1 MARVPLQDP
10 DELTGYLRDLHEES
24 GDNTPLLPTIA
35 QAFAPTPE
43 LLESF
48 VSWYF
53 PWHSNTGEQPT
64 RLPVRLKELVRLRLA
79 TFSGCRACK
88 SARMDVD
95 EVSEEEALGVDTEV
109 AETFS
114 PDEKAAIAFAEK
126 LALDHHPID
135 DEDFARLREHFDD
148 AQILELVVLSGVIY
162 LGWGRALSVLALD
175 NPACELPPLH
185 FERS

>member
-1 MARVPLQDP
+1 MARVPLQEP
-10 DELTGYLRDLHEES
+10 QELTGYLRSLHDES

-35 QAFAPTPE
+35 QAFAPAPD

-48 VSWYF
+48 VAWYF

-79 TFSGCRACK
+79 TFSGCKACK
-88 SARMDVD
+88 SARMD
-95 EVSEEEALGVDTEV
+95 EIEISEAEALGVDTDV
-109 AETFS
+109 ATTFS
-114 PDEKAAIAFAEK
+114 PEERAALDFAEK
-126 LALDHHPID
+126 LALDHHAID
-135 DEDFARLREHFDD
+135 DDDFASLREHFDD
-148 AQILELVVLSGVIY
+148 AQVLELVVLSGVIY

-185 FERS
+185 FERA